1 MLKLCSNS
9 KTRADLL
16 NSVNIPFYQKGCE
29 FDEDSIPTKNPLEFV
44 KLATIG
50 KFNECLKC
58 FGDDIPLLCADTVIT
73 DGKNLIRKPKNIND
87 AKKLLLLQ
95 SNSKIDIITY
105 QIIGYKGKTFDNLST
120 TTYYFDKFDENDL
133 EEYLKSGK
141 WAGSAG
147 ACKVE
152 GFCKKYIKNVKGY
165 ESTAMGLTIEW
176 VKKIY
181 INIKNASKSN
191 F

>member
-1 MLKLCSNS
+1 MKLLLCSNS
-9 KTRADLL
+9 KTRAELL
-16 NSVNIPFYQKGCE
+16 KKAQIPFIQKGCE

-44 KLATIG
+44 KLATTG
-50 KFNECLKC
+50 KFKECLKC
-58 FGDDIPLLCADTVIT
+58 FGDEIPLLSADTVIT
-73 DGKNLIRKPKNIND
+73 DGKNLIRKPKDVGD
-87 AKKLLLLQ
+87 AKRLLLLQ

-105 QIIGYKGKTFDNLST
+105 QIIGYKGKVYDNLST
-120 TTYYFDKFDENDL
+120 TTYYFDKFDDKDL

-152 GFCKKYIKNVKGY
+152 GFCKKYIKNMTGY

-176 VKKIY
+176 VKEIY
-181 INIKNASKSN
+181 DIIAE
-191 F
+191 